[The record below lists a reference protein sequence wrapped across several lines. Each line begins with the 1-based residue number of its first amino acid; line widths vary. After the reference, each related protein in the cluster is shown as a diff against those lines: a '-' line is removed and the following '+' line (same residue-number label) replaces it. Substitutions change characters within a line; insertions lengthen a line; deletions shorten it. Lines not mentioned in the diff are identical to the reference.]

1 MSIRL
6 QDAEIEALCKVVKA
20 ALERAGVPEI
30 GEVFT
35 GPRHNEVG
43 FETKDGG
50 HVVLSMRGAI

>member
-1 MSIRL
+1 MRVT
-6 QDAEIEALCKVVKA
+6 DAEIEALREVVKA

-30 GEVFT
+30 GKVFA

-50 HVVLSMRGAI
+50 HVVLSMRGLI